1 MLAYHRP
8 PSTVPV
14 LPRPAADAGP
24 GELADYYHR
33 MLVHD
38 GAIAPDTDFC
48 GRTFHAHASFSP
60 FEPLDEGVDAM
71 ASDVALA
78 GASTTGRSG
87 APTDGLASVLF
98 GGPNHSDIASEDA
111 LIEQQLS
118 EVRELSGRFLANLH
132 AAAEEDEAM
141 IREEARRMQ
150 EARRL
155 RSDAQDASQP
165 AEPAAPGAGEAAPSD
180 FPSPTTEDGSSSTNG
195 APPADTASDLDLAQ
209 IRGAAAACT
218 AAEQE
223 DPELD
228 TALALSMQLSAD
240 ADDAALKEALRAS
253 QTLAEDDRQHPKS
266 DGTEAGVDIPFLTP
280 STLLAD
286 TAGAPPAVGKRKGKK
301 GKRGQ
306 GAGAQV

>member
-150 EARRL
+150 DARRL

-180 FPSPTTEDGSSSTNG
+180 FPSPTTEDGSSSANG

-253 QTLAEDDRQHPKS
+253 QTLADDDHQPPKS
-266 DGTEAGVDIPFLTP
+266 DTEAGVDIPFLTP

-286 TAGAPPAVGKRKGKK
+286 TAGTPPAVGKRKGKK

>member
-24 GELADYYHR
+24 GELADYYRR

-48 GRTFHAHASFSP
+48 GTFHAHAPFSP

-78 GASTTGRSG
+78 GASTMGRAG
-87 APTDGLASVLF
+87 APTDGLASMLF
-98 GGPNHSDIASEDA
+98 GGLHSDIASEDA

-165 AEPAAPGAGEAAPSD
+165 AEPAATAAGEAAPSD
-180 FPSPTTEDGSSSTNG
+180 FPSPTTEDGSPSANG
-195 APPADTASDLDLAQ
+195 APP
-209 IRGAAAACT
+209 GAAAACT

-228 TALALSMQLSAD
+228 AALALSMRLSAA
-240 ADDAALKEALRAS
+240 ADDAALSEALRAS
-253 QTLAEDDRQHPKS
+253 EMLADDDHLPPKS
-266 DGTEAGVDIPFLTP
+266 DDTEAGVDIPFVTP

-286 TAGAPPAVGKRKGKK
+286 TAGTSPAVGKRKGKK
-301 GKRGQ
+301 SKRGQ

>member
-180 FPSPTTEDGSSSTNG
+180 FPSPTTEDGSSSANG

-253 QTLAEDDRQHPKS
+253 QTLADDDHQPPKS
-266 DGTEAGVDIPFLTP
+266 DTEAGVDIPFLTP

-286 TAGAPPAVGKRKGKK
+286 TAGTPPAVGKRKGKK

>member
-8 PSTVPV
+8 PSTVPA

-180 FPSPTTEDGSSSTNG
+180 FPSPTTEDGSSSANG

-228 TALALSMQLSAD
+228 TALALSMQLTIICH
-240 ADDAALKEALRAS
+240 LKFVHKFS
-253 QTLAEDDRQHPKS
+253 
-266 DGTEAGVDIPFLTP
+266 G
-280 STLLAD
+280 
-286 TAGAPPAVGKRKGKK
+286 
-301 GKRGQ
+301 
-306 GAGAQV
+306 

>member
-24 GELADYYHR
+24 GELADYYRR

-48 GRTFHAHASFSP
+48 GTFHAHAPFSP

-78 GASTTGRSG
+78 GASTMGRAG
-87 APTDGLASVLF
+87 APTDGLASMLF
-98 GGPNHSDIASEDA
+98 GGLHSDIASEDA

-155 RSDAQDASQP
+155 RSDAEEASQP
-165 AEPAAPGAGEAAPSD
+165 AEPAATAAGEAAPSD
-180 FPSPTTEDGSSSTNG
+180 FPSPTTEDGSPSANG
-195 APPADTASDLDLAQ
+195 APP
-209 IRGAAAACT
+209 GAAAACT

-253 QTLAEDDRQHPKS
+253 QTLADDDRQHPKS

-286 TAGAPPAVGKRKGKK
+286 TAGTPPAVGKRKGKK

>member
-24 GELADYYHR
+24 GELADYYRR

-48 GRTFHAHASFSP
+48 GTFHAHAPFSP

-78 GASTTGRSG
+78 GASTMGRAG
-87 APTDGLASVLF
+87 APTDGLASMLF
-98 GGPNHSDIASEDA
+98 GGLHSDIASEDA

-180 FPSPTTEDGSSSTNG
+180 FPSPTTEDGSSSANG

-253 QTLAEDDRQHPKS
+253 QTLADDDHQHPKS